1 MDDVFFCHSQK
12 VDLKII
18 VKIPIYHSLESGKGK
33 LRSTG
38 RTKLSKQKFM
48 FQITMEIMY
57 IFIRKNLLL
66 VIKLFL
72 DIQRMAQCSNKLSLR
87 YQSYNE

>member
-1 MDDVFFCHSQK
+1 M
-12 VDLKII
+12 DLKII

-48 FQITMEIMY
+48 LQITMEIMY
-57 IFIRKNLLL
+57 IFIRKKI
-66 VIKLFL
+66 VACDYTIF
-72 DIQRMAQCSNKLSLR
+72 R
-87 YQSYNE
+87 YTKNGIMIH